1 MKISCE
7 VIKDLLPLYHDG
19 VCSNESKTM
28 VEEHLA
34 CCDNCKTE
42 LQAIVDALVI
52 NNTEHHLEEAEAL
65 QKLSRRWK
73 KGMFKSLLKGVFI
86 TISAIVMIFLVL
98 YIFMDFKMIPKP

>member
-7 VIKDLLPLYHDG
+7 VIKDLLPIYHDG
-19 VCSNESKTM
+19 VCSKESKAM

-34 CCDNCKTE
+34 GCDHCKTE
-42 LQAIVDALVI
+42 LQVIVDTLAI
-52 NNTEHHLEEAEAL
+52 DYTEHHLKEAEAL

-86 TISAIVMIFLVL
+86 TVLAILILLLVFYIFL
-98 YIFMDFKMIPKP
+98 DFKIVSKY